1 MAEGV
6 CEWELLW
13 PRGCVGWRLVAGGGV
28 ERSSPQHTPGVHPS
42 GVAAPS
48 VSTGHWCRTP
58 WCVVIGLTLG

>member
-1 MAEGV
+1 MGAVVAEGV
-6 CEWELLW
+6 RRMAARRW
-13 PRGCVGWRLVAGGGV
+13 GGGV